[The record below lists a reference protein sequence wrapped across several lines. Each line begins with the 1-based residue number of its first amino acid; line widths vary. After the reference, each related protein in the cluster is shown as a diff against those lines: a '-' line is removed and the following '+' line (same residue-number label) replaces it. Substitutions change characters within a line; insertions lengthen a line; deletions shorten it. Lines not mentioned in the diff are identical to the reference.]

1 MVRKPGLRMESIVE
15 GVEAKGDALRP
26 ASAVYPTPES
36 VTAFLHICDLVA
48 VAVKR
53 NGNIF
58 PLEVI
63 SLLDTLVVGVI
74 QQFDGID
81 VTGNDGL
88 RIR

>member
-1 MVRKPGLRMESIVE
+1 MVRKPGLRTESVGK
-15 GVEAKGDALRP
+15 GVEAKGDTFLP
-26 ASAVYPTPES
+26 DSAVYPTPES
-36 VTAFLHICDLVA
+36 VTVFFHICDLVA
-48 VAVKR
+48 VAVER

-58 PLEVI
+58 LLEVI

-88 RIR
+88 RIK